1 MKKNKILNDK
11 LNKQTCLTFYYNDTI
26 SKFFIEWETEAQCT
40 NYINFMQSQ
49 FGTMLMKYI
58 IYKFSYGYEYPVEEG
73 ISLIAPL
80 VMPYID
86 WNKEWTLQEMLADY
100 GFTDNRIEEFIEK
113 INSLGP
119 WHYSENCV
127 KAKHVTLAD
136 FPMKKLYN
144 SGLITWNNMHRYKF

>member
-11 LNKQTCLTFYYNDTI
+11 LNKQTCLTFYYDGI
-26 SKFFIEWETEAQCT
+26 VSKFFIEWETEAQCT

-49 FGTMLMKYI
+49 LGTMLMKYV
-58 IYKFSYGYEYPVEEG
+58 IYKFSHGYEYPAEEG
-73 ISLIAPL
+73 LDTFKHL
-80 VMPYID
+80 VIPYLD
-86 WNKEWTLQEMLADY
+86 WNREWTVQELLAKL
-100 GFTDNRIEEFIEK
+100 GHTDDEIEEIIEK

-127 KAKHVTLAD
+127 KAKHVSRAD